1 MSNNKEDDSFST
13 AKTNSSSINK
23 DTSSKNEEDELY
35 HKTRTRWG
43 VKHKINNF
51 QPGRANISVP
61 LSSFNGISHNASFQ
75 SKLLFFN
82 GGKPRPKFQ
91 HIPYA
96 HEKVPEDSKKK
107 NPLNKIEK
115 KTEKKVEKKVE
126 KKNENDIDD
135 IDSNININQI
145 MESKNKNTNNDN
157 KNTSNVNKDN
167 NKINTGNK
175 NKNSI
180 NNNNKKEEEEEDYD
194 FKLNIPKKNTIYVPS
209 LQTPSLS
216 LDYKIP
222 GFSKIQKE
230 EKKSTKKSGQINNP
244 IEIKNL
250 KSLDDQWSFQKI
262 LLDYNILDFT
272 SKFII
277 INISFSDIWDVSNHK

>member
-1 MSNNKEDDSFST
+1 MDKKKKDDSFST
-13 AKTNSSSINK
+13 AKTNSSSINNP
-23 DTSSKNEEDELY
+23 SKNDDEDDDLFS
-35 HKTRTRWG
+35 KSRPRG
-43 VKHKINNF
+43 GNKNQLNNNF
-51 QPGRANISVP
+51 QPGRATISVP
-61 LSSFNGISHNASFQ
+61 LSSFKGISSDASFK

-82 GGKPRPKFQ
+82 EVAKNN
-91 HIPYA
+91 
-96 HEKVPEDSKKK
+96 KK
-107 NPLNKIEK
+107 NIAKNKIEK
-115 KTEKKVEKKVE
+115 KIEKKI
-126 KKNENDIDD
+126 ENDIDD

-180 NNNNKKEEEEEDYD
+180 NNNNKKEEEEDYD

-230 EKKSTKKSGQINNP
+230 EKKSTKKSGQNNP
-244 IEIKNL
+244 VEIKNL

-277 INISFSDIWDVSNHK
+277 INISFSDI

>member
-1 MSNNKEDDSFST
+1 MSNKKEDDSFST

-35 HKTRTRWG
+35 HKTRTRGG

-51 QPGRANISVP
+51 QPGRATISVP
-61 LSSFNGISHNASFQ
+61 LSSFSGISHNASFQ

-107 NPLNKIEK
+107 NPINKIEK
-115 KTEKKVEKKVE
+115 KTEKKVEKK
-126 KKNENDIDD
+126 NENDFDD

-157 KNTSNVNKDN
+157 KNSSNDNKNN

-175 NKNSI
+175 NK
-180 NNNNKKEEEEEDYD
+180 
-194 FKLNIPKKNTIYVPS
+194 
-209 LQTPSLS
+209 
-216 LDYKIP
+216 
-222 GFSKIQKE
+222 
-230 EKKSTKKSGQINNP
+230 
-244 IEIKNL
+244 
-250 KSLDDQWSFQKI
+250 
-262 LLDYNILDFT
+262 
-272 SKFII
+272 
-277 INISFSDIWDVSNHK
+277 